1 MGAIDRFATTLTSTG
16 HDDFVTILQS
26 MSDGMY
32 LSRSKEIESELSRL
46 VARIDEVNQQRAK
59 MSTQRA
65 LLERLLKKVDGYL
78 AKSDSDLEMELFRLH
93 LSNHLDRLRV
103 RIAETRPDDE
113 LKRKHDLTR
122 ERMLIDAGKK
132 IAIEV
137 LGRIAKSDVAETR

>member
-1 MGAIDRFATTLTSTG
+1 
-16 HDDFVTILQS
+16 
-26 MSDGMY
+26 
-32 LSRSKEIESELSRL
+32 
-46 VARIDEVNQQRAK
+46 
-59 MSTQRA
+59 
-65 LLERLLKKVDGYL
+65 
-78 AKSDSDLEMELFRLH
+78 
-93 LSNHLDRLRV
+93 LDRLRV